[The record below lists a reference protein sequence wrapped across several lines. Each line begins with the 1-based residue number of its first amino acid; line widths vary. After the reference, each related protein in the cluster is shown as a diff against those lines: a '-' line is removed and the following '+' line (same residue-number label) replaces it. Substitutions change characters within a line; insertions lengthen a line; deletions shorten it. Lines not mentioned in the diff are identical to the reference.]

1 MRFTKYKMQQTFPSM
16 KYKRWAVFLKWTKQF
31 AVKAVLPIQ
40 VIFFMIS
47 CYYSQNIY
55 EEFGNKSIS

>member
-1 MRFTKYKMQQTFPSM
+1 MRFTKYKMQQTFPCM

-40 VIFFMIS
+40 DIFPFSCLLYDFMLL
-47 CYYSQNIY
+47 
-55 EEFGNKSIS
+55 